1 MEYPIKAGL
10 FSLLTGPFIVLSGD
24 SSKLKRPFSLKDRRK
39 VMVVL
44 SSESWNWEPIR
55 KEDRMRRTSIY
66 IGAVISLLILLLFST
81 VNAQTG
87 DKLRGIRPSGNV
99 NTPHKVFIVFKAIPG
114 EDDEDFVKGLGGT
127 VKYAYRIV
135 PAIAAEIPEA
145 AIEGLQRN
153 PNVIAI
159 EAVGKV
165 KAIEDSYPWGISRI
179 GSHIV
184 HSNLLNKG
192 YGVRV
197 AIIDSG
203 IDYNHPDLAN
213 NYGGGWDFAYDDDDP
228 YDGHSHGTHVAG
240 IVAADDNGSGIIGV
254 APDVELFALKVLDD
268 SGSGWD
274 YDVVAAL
281 DWIAGYNNENS
292 SAPIRITNNSYAG
305 SDLNNTTV
313 QAAFDNLASAGVLH
327 VAAAGNSGTWFG
339 RGDNVGY
346 PARFASVVA
355 VAATD
360 SSDRRAYFSSTGP
373 AVELSAPGVNIES
386 TVPGGGTAL
395 KSGTSM
401 ASPHVAGVA
410 ALVMATGMTDPTT
423 VRDRLKATAD
433 DLGATGK
440 DDQYGWGLVDADE
453 AADLGPLLNIPP
465 TAGFSY
471 IISGLVVDFKDESSD
486 SDGSIFGW
494 NWSFGDGSTSM
505 AQNPTHTYAAGGAYI
520 VTLSVTDDGGATDS
534 FSDDVTVSNDSNK
547 APTASFTVTT
557 SELTATFTDTS
568 TDSDGSV
575 VSWNWDFGDGSTSTV
590 QNPTRTYAAGGAYT
604 VTLSVTDDD
613 GATGSV
619 SQM

>member
-1 MEYPIKAGL
+1 
-10 FSLLTGPFIVLSGD
+10 
-24 SSKLKRPFSLKDRRK
+24 
-39 VMVVL
+39 
-44 SSESWNWEPIR
+44 
-55 KEDRMRRTSIY
+55 MRRPSIY
-66 IGAVISLLILLLFST
+66 VGAVISVLILLMFST
-81 VNAQTG
+81 VYGQTG
-87 DKLRGIRPSGNV
+87 DKLRGIQTSGNL
-99 NTPHKVFIVFKAIPG
+99 NRPHRVFIVFKSIPG

-135 PAIAAEIPEA
+135 PAIAAVIPEA

-165 KAIEDSYPWGISRI
+165 KAVEDSYPWGISHI

-203 IDYNHPDLAN
+203 IDYDHPDLAS
-213 NYGGGWDFAYDDDDP
+213 NYAGGYDFAYDDIDP

-281 DWIAGYNNENS
+281 DWISEYNRMNS

-327 VAAAGNSGTWFG
+327 IAAAGNSGTWFG

-410 ALVMATGMTDPTT
+410 ALVMATDMTNPTT

-453 AADLGPLLNIPP
+453 AADLGTLPNSPP

-471 IISGLVVDFKDESSD
+471 TISGLTVNFTDESSD
-486 SDGSIFGW
+486 VDGNIVGW
-494 NWSFGDGSTSM
+494 YWDFGDASNSTGE
-505 AQNPTHTYAAGGAYI
+505 NPTHTYAADGTYTVI
-520 VTLSVTDDGGATDS
+520 LTVTDNGGATDS
-534 FSDDVTVSNDSNK
+534 IYHDVMVSNGFNT

-568 TDSDGSV
+568 ADSDGSV
-575 VSWNWDFGDGSTSTV
+575 VAWSWNFGDSGTSTL
-590 QNPTRTYAAGGAYT
+590 QNPSHTYAAAGTYT
-604 VTLSVTDDD
+604 ISLTVTDDD
-613 GATGSV
+613 VATREC
-619 SQM
+619 